1 MLHLSTQKKKK
12 KKKMKKGK
20 EQVAQNQQSAM
31 IKAPTLWAHKRNKG
45 VCHTVALPFTFKSIL
60 RQKKNYG
67 KLKYFTIQK

>member
-1 MLHLSTQKKKK
+1 MQNHECYISPHKKKK

-45 VCHTVALPFTFKSIL
+45 VCHTVALPFTFKIH
-60 RQKKNYG
+60 
-67 KLKYFTIQK
+67 LKVS